1 MRKIILGAGMF
12 FCSSILSAQSNAD
25 GQNEVIN
32 SEYIIPEDTV
42 TDPIPVFDQ
51 TTYQHKSIAAL
62 NGIPFHTDEDIK
74 TRLAMIPSEIPLVFT
89 PEIGQMIRTYLYTK
103 REYLGRILTTS
114 QVFFPIFEEAFLL
127 KRMPLELKYLAVVE
141 SALKPHA
148 RSRCGATGLW
158 QFMAGTAKQEGMCM
172 NNYIDE
178 RRDVFLSTDY
188 AADFLKKLYK
198 IHGDWYLALAAYNS
212 GSGNVSK
219 AIRNSG
225 GSDFWSIKHK
235 LPRETQGYVPAFITV
250 FYCMYYA
257 QDYKLYASV
266 PAYSFA
272 NTAKEKIYDKVSL
285 KYLSELIG
293 SCEEEIQQYNPALK
307 KGIIPQH
314 PNGYELIIPKQ
325 YMMALNSSRHLLG
338 EDPYLYAPIEPAI
351 DSTEVIIAGILPNI
365 HTNQSTK
372 SEPISLKDT
381 YTKVVLPKT
390 ENYNTSSEPGPAQ
403 VTNAESQYKIV
414 KVVETNTKKHIHIV
428 RKGENLT
435 QIAREYQVTLAD
447 IRKWNELEAGDQLYL
462 GKKLEIYRSERIVKP
477 QYVINSTRSN
487 PATYASKPV
496 SQLEH
501 TTANTTEKSNVIT
514 HRIKKGETLMML
526 TRLYE
531 CSLSQLKDWNNITTL
546 NTTVGQEIRI
556 LNQKTSAELNPTNT
570 LSIKNYSYYD
580 AQRGDTLQTASMR
593 YGIPLEVLKSLNNKD
608 ENEPFNEGEKI
619 KIPAI

>member
-1 MRKIILGAGMF
+1 MKKIILGAGML
-12 FCSSILSAQSNAD
+12 FCFSIMSAQNNAD

-32 SEYIIPEDTV
+32 SEYIITEDNTTEQV
-42 TDPIPVFDQ
+42 PVFDQ
-51 TTYQHKSIAAL
+51 KTYQHKSIAAL
-62 NGIPFHTDEDIK
+62 NGIPYHTDEDIK

-103 REYLGRILTTS
+103 REYLGRILTSS
-114 QVFFPIFEEAFLL
+114 QVFFPIFEEVFLL

-188 AADFLKKLYK
+188 AADFLKKLYNN
-198 IHGDWYLALAAYNS
+198 HGDWYLALAAYNS

-225 GSDFWSIKHK
+225 GYDFWSIKHK

-250 FYCMYYA
+250 FYCMYYS
-257 QDYKLYASV
+257 QDYKLYADV

-325 YMMALNSSRHLLG
+325 YMMALNSNRHLFG

-351 DSTEVIIAGILPNI
+351 DNTEVIISGISPNI
-365 HTNQSTK
+365 QTIQSTK
-372 SEPISLKDT
+372 SEPISLTDT
-381 YTKVVLPKT
+381 YTNVVLPKT
-390 ENYNTSSEPGPAQ
+390 EKSIASSEAASAQ
-403 VTNAESQYKIV
+403 VSAESQYEII
-414 KVVETNTKKHIHIV
+414 KVVETNTKKQIHIV
-428 RKGENLT
+428 RKGQNLT

-447 IRKWNELEAGDQLYL
+447 IRKWNELEAGDQLYS

-477 QYVINSTRSN
+477 QYVINNTRSN

-496 SQLEH
+496 SQLDH
-501 TTANTTEKSNVIT
+501 SATNTTEKSNFIT

-526 TRLYE
+526 TRQYD

-556 LNQKTSAELNPTNT
+556 FNQKTSTELNPTNT
-570 LSIKNYSYYD
+570 LSMKNYSYYD
-580 AQRGDTLQTASMR
+580 AQRGDTLQTASAR

>member
-1 MRKIILGAGMF
+1 MKKIILGAGML
-12 FCSSILSAQSNAD
+12 FCFSIMSAQNNAD
-25 GQNEVIN
+25 GQNEVIS
-32 SEYIIPEDTV
+32 SEYIITEDNTTEQV
-42 TDPIPVFDQ
+42 PVFDQ
-51 TTYQHKSIAAL
+51 KTYQHKSIAAL
-62 NGIPFHTDEDIK
+62 NGIPYHTDEDIK

-103 REYLGRILTTS
+103 REYLGRILTSS
-114 QVFFPIFEEAFLL
+114 QVFFPIFEEVFLL

-188 AADFLKKLYK
+188 AADFLKKLYNN
-198 IHGDWYLALAAYNS
+198 HGDWYLALAAYNS

-225 GSDFWSIKHK
+225 GYDFWSIKHK

-250 FYCMYYA
+250 FYCMYYS
-257 QDYKLYASV
+257 QDYKLYADV

-325 YMMALNSSRHLLG
+325 YMMALNSNRHLFG

-351 DSTEVIIAGILPNI
+351 DNTEVIISGISPNI
-365 HTNQSTK
+365 QTIQSTK
-372 SEPISLKDT
+372 SEPISLTDT
-381 YTKVVLPKT
+381 YTNVVLPKT
-390 ENYNTSSEPGPAQ
+390 EKSIASSEAASAQ
-403 VTNAESQYKIV
+403 VSAESQYKII
-414 KVVETNTKKHIHIV
+414 KVVETNTKKQIHIV
-428 RKGENLT
+428 RKGQNLT

-447 IRKWNELEAGDQLYL
+447 IRKWNELEAGDQLYS

-477 QYVINSTRSN
+477 QYVINNTRSN

-496 SQLEH
+496 SQLDH
-501 TTANTTEKSNVIT
+501 SATNTTEKSNFIT

-526 TRLYE
+526 TRQYD

-556 LNQKTSAELNPTNT
+556 FNQKTSTELNPTNT
-570 LSIKNYSYYD
+570 LSMKNYSYYD
-580 AQRGDTLQTASMR
+580 AQRGDTLQTASAR

>member
-1 MRKIILGAGMF
+1 MKKIILGAGML
-12 FCSSILSAQSNAD
+12 FCFSIMSAQNNAD

-32 SEYIIPEDTV
+32 SEYIITEDNTTEQV
-42 TDPIPVFDQ
+42 PVFDQ
-51 TTYQHKSIAAL
+51 KTFQHKSIAAL
-62 NGIPFHTDEDIK
+62 NGIPYHTDEDIK
-74 TRLAMIPSEIPLVFT
+74 ARLAMIPSEIPLVFT

-103 REYLGRILTTS
+103 REYLGRILTSS
-114 QVFFPIFEEAFLL
+114 QVFFPIFEEVFLL

-188 AADFLKKLYK
+188 AADFLKKLYNN
-198 IHGDWYLALAAYNS
+198 HGDWYLALAAYNS

-225 GSDFWSIKHK
+225 GYDFWSIKHK

-250 FYCMYYA
+250 FYCMYYS
-257 QDYKLYASV
+257 QDYKLYADV

-325 YMMALNSSRHLLG
+325 YMMALNSNRHLFG

-351 DSTEVIIAGILPNI
+351 DNTEVIISGISPNI
-365 HTNQSTK
+365 QTIQSTK
-372 SEPISLKDT
+372 SEPISLTDT
-381 YTKVVLPKT
+381 YTNVVLPKT
-390 ENYNTSSEPGPAQ
+390 EKSIASSEAASAQ
-403 VTNAESQYKIV
+403 VSAESQYKII
-414 KVVETNTKKHIHIV
+414 KVVETNTKKQIHIV
-428 RKGENLT
+428 RKGQNLT

-447 IRKWNELEAGDQLYL
+447 IRKWNELEAGDQLYS

-477 QYVINSTRSN
+477 QYVINNSRSN

-496 SQLEH
+496 SQLDH
-501 TTANTTEKSNVIT
+501 SATNTTEKSSFIT

-526 TRLYE
+526 TRQYD

-556 LNQKTSAELNPTNT
+556 FNQKTSTELNPANT

-580 AQRGDTLQTASMR
+580 AQRGDTLQTASAR

>member
-1 MRKIILGAGMF
+1 MKKIILGAGML
-12 FCSSILSAQSNAD
+12 FCFSIMSAQNNAD

-32 SEYIIPEDTV
+32 SEYIITEDNTTEQV
-42 TDPIPVFDQ
+42 PVFDQ
-51 TTYQHKSIAAL
+51 KTYQHKSIAAL
-62 NGIPFHTDEDIK
+62 NGIPYHTDEDIK

-103 REYLGRILTTS
+103 REYLGRILTSS
-114 QVFFPIFEEAFLL
+114 QVFFPIFEEVFLL

-188 AADFLKKLYK
+188 AADFLKKLYNN
-198 IHGDWYLALAAYNS
+198 HGDWYLALAAYNS

-225 GSDFWSIKHK
+225 GYDFWSIKHK

-250 FYCMYYA
+250 FYCMYYS
-257 QDYKLYASV
+257 QDYKLYADV

-325 YMMALNSSRHLLG
+325 YMMALNSNRHLFG

-351 DSTEVIIAGILPNI
+351 DNTEVIISGISPNI
-365 HTNQSTK
+365 QTIQSTK
-372 SEPISLKDT
+372 SEPISLTDT
-381 YTKVVLPKT
+381 YTNVVLPKT
-390 ENYNTSSEPGPAQ
+390 EKSIASSEAASAQ
-403 VTNAESQYKIV
+403 VSAESQYKII
-414 KVVETNTKKHIHIV
+414 KVVETNTKKQIHIV
-428 RKGENLT
+428 RKGQNLT

-447 IRKWNELEAGDQLYL
+447 IRKWNELEAGDQLYS

-477 QYVINSTRSN
+477 QYVINNTRSN

-496 SQLEH
+496 SQLDH
-501 TTANTTEKSNVIT
+501 SATNTTEKSNFIT

-526 TRLYE
+526 TRQYD

-556 LNQKTSAELNPTNT
+556 FNQKTSTELNPANT

-580 AQRGDTLQTASMR
+580 AQRGDTLQTASAR

>member
-1 MRKIILGAGMF
+1 MKKIILGAGML
-12 FCSSILSAQSNAD
+12 FCFSIMSAQNNAD

-32 SEYIIPEDTV
+32 SEYIITEDNTTEQV
-42 TDPIPVFDQ
+42 PVFDQ
-51 TTYQHKSIAAL
+51 KTYQHKSIAAL
-62 NGIPFHTDEDIK
+62 NGIPYHTDEDIK

-103 REYLGRILTTS
+103 REYLGRILTSS
-114 QVFFPIFEEAFLL
+114 QVFFPIFEEVFLL

-188 AADFLKKLYK
+188 AADFLKKLYNN
-198 IHGDWYLALAAYNS
+198 HGDWYLALAAYNS

-225 GSDFWSIKHK
+225 GYDFWSIKHK

-250 FYCMYYA
+250 FYCMYYS
-257 QDYKLYASV
+257 QDYKLYADV

-325 YMMALNSSRHLLG
+325 YMMALNSNRHLFG

-351 DSTEVIIAGILPNI
+351 DNTEVIISGISPNI
-365 HTNQSTK
+365 QTIQSTK
-372 SEPISLKDT
+372 SEPISLTDT
-381 YTKVVLPKT
+381 YTNVVLPKT
-390 ENYNTSSEPGPAQ
+390 EKSIASSEAASAQ
-403 VTNAESQYKIV
+403 VSAESQYKII
-414 KVVETNTKKHIHIV
+414 KVVETNTKKQIHIV
-428 RKGENLT
+428 RKGQNLT

-447 IRKWNELEAGDQLYL
+447 IRKWNELEAGDQLYS

-477 QYVINSTRSN
+477 QYVINNTRSN

-496 SQLEH
+496 SQLDH
-501 TTANTTEKSNVIT
+501 SATNTTEKSNFIT

-526 TRLYE
+526 TRQYD

-556 LNQKTSAELNPTNT
+556 FNQKTSTELNPTNT
-570 LSIKNYSYYD
+570 LSMKNYSYYD
-580 AQRGDTLQTASMR
+580 AQRGDTLQTASAR

>member
-1 MRKIILGAGMF
+1 MKKIILGAGVL
-12 FCSSILSAQSNAD
+12 FCFSILSAQNNAD

-32 SEYIIPEDTV
+32 SEYIITEDSA
-42 TDPIPVFDQ
+42 TDPSPVFDQ
-51 TTYQHKSIAAL
+51 KTYQHKSIAAL
-62 NGIPFHTDEDIK
+62 HGIPFHTDEDIK

-172 NNYIDE
+172 NNYVDE

-188 AADFLKKLYK
+188 AADFLKKLYNN
-198 IHGDWYLALAAYNS
+198 HGDWYLALAAYNS

-225 GSDFWSIKHK
+225 GFDFWSIKHK

-257 QDYKLYASV
+257 QDYKLYANV

-307 KGIIPQH
+307 KGIIPQQ

-351 DSTEVIIAGILPNI
+351 DNTEVLIAGISPNI
-365 HTNQSTK
+365 QTIQSTK
-372 SEPISLKDT
+372 SEPISLTDT

-390 ENYNTSSEPGPAQ
+390 ETYNTSSESAPAQ
-403 VTNAESQYKIV
+403 VNAESQYKIV
-414 KVVETNTKKHIHIV
+414 KVVETNTKKQIHTV

-435 QIAREYQVTLAD
+435 RIAREYQVTLAD
-447 IRKWNELEAGDQLYL
+447 IRKWNELEAGDQLYS

-477 QYVINSTRSN
+477 QYVINNTRSN

-496 SQLEH
+496 SQLEN

-570 LSIKNYSYYD
+570 LSIKNYAYYD

>member
-1 MRKIILGAGMF
+1 MKKIILGAGML
-12 FCSSILSAQSNAD
+12 FCYSIMSAQNNAD

-32 SEYIIPEDTV
+32 SEYIITEDNTTEQV
-42 TDPIPVFDQ
+42 PVFDQ
-51 TTYQHKSIAAL
+51 KTYQHKSIAAL
-62 NGIPFHTDEDIK
+62 NGIPYHTDEDIK

-103 REYLGRILTTS
+103 REYLGRILTSS
-114 QVFFPIFEEAFLL
+114 QVFFPIFEEVFLL

-188 AADFLKKLYK
+188 AADFLKKLYNN
-198 IHGDWYLALAAYNS
+198 HGDWYLALAAYNS

-225 GSDFWSIKHK
+225 GYDFWSIKHK

-250 FYCMYYA
+250 FYCMYYS
-257 QDYKLYASV
+257 QDYKLYADV

-325 YMMALNSSRHLLG
+325 YMMALNSNRHLFG

-351 DSTEVIIAGILPNI
+351 DNTEVIISGISPNI
-365 HTNQSTK
+365 QTIQSTK
-372 SEPISLKDT
+372 SEPISLTDT
-381 YTKVVLPKT
+381 YTNVVLPKT
-390 ENYNTSSEPGPAQ
+390 EKSIASSEAASAQ
-403 VTNAESQYKIV
+403 VSAESQYKII
-414 KVVETNTKKHIHIV
+414 KVVETNTKKQIHIV
-428 RKGENLT
+428 RKGQNLT

-447 IRKWNELEAGDQLYL
+447 IRKWNELEAGDQLYS

-477 QYVINSTRSN
+477 QYVINNTRSN

-496 SQLEH
+496 SQLDH
-501 TTANTTEKSNVIT
+501 SATNTTEKSNFIT

-526 TRLYE
+526 TRQYD

-556 LNQKTSAELNPTNT
+556 FNQKTSTELNPTNT
-570 LSIKNYSYYD
+570 LSMKNYSYYD
-580 AQRGDTLQTASMR
+580 AQRGDTLQTASAR

>member
-1 MRKIILGAGMF
+1 MKKIILGAGML
-12 FCSSILSAQSNAD
+12 FCFSIMSAQNNAD

-32 SEYIIPEDTV
+32 SEYIITEDNTTEQV
-42 TDPIPVFDQ
+42 PVFDQ
-51 TTYQHKSIAAL
+51 KTFQHKSIAAL
-62 NGIPFHTDEDIK
+62 NGIPYHTDEDIK
-74 TRLAMIPSEIPLVFT
+74 ARLAMIPSEIPLVFT

-103 REYLGRILTTS
+103 REYLGRILTSS
-114 QVFFPIFEEAFLL
+114 QVFFPIFEEVFLL

-188 AADFLKKLYK
+188 AADFLKKLYNN
-198 IHGDWYLALAAYNS
+198 HGDWYLALAAYNS

-225 GSDFWSIKHK
+225 GYDFWSIKHK

-250 FYCMYYA
+250 FYCMYYS
-257 QDYKLYASV
+257 QDYKLYADV

-325 YMMALNSSRHLLG
+325 YMMALNSNRHLFG

-351 DSTEVIIAGILPNI
+351 DNTEVIIAGISPNLQAI
-365 HTNQSTK
+365 QSTK
-372 SEPISLKDT
+372 SEPISLTDT
-381 YTKVVLPKT
+381 YTNVVLPKT
-390 ENYNTSSEPGPAQ
+390 EKSIASSEAASAQ
-403 VTNAESQYKIV
+403 VSAESQYKII
-414 KVVETNTKKHIHIV
+414 KVVETNTKKQIHIV
-428 RKGENLT
+428 RKGQNLT

-447 IRKWNELEAGDQLYL
+447 IRKWNELEAGDQLYS

-477 QYVINSTRSN
+477 QYVINNSRSN

-496 SQLEH
+496 SQLDH
-501 TTANTTEKSNVIT
+501 SATNTTEKSSFIT

-526 TRLYE
+526 TRQYD

-556 LNQKTSAELNPTNT
+556 FNQKTSTELNPANT

-580 AQRGDTLQTASMR
+580 AQRGDTLQTASAR